1 MKLGPNFDAP
11 LCGFQVNWPIL
22 LLLSRP
28 QFVVATSVVS
38 VMSHRLLFGRDMSL
52 EELMSRQLNVVATF
66 WSLQW
71 LSRPLNNVATSFPCF
86 YCRDRLMM
94 SRLQVFS
101 IDVATARCCLDLL
114 FSATD
119 VATIK

>member
-22 LLLSRP
+22 LILSQPR
-28 QFVVATSVVS
+28 FVVATSVVS

-71 LSRPLNNVATSFPCF
+71 LSRPLNNVATFLP
-86 YCRDRLMM
+86 LQLM
-94 SRLQVFS
+94 SRPLPVVMTSMFS
-101 IDVATARCCLDLL
+101 QL
-114 FSATD
+114 
-119 VATIK
+119 